1 MQIILKNLILP
12 QRRGVMTIP
21 LSSDSVW
28 KDLLL
33 KRKSFD
39 FDFLALKMLLG
50 RLIMDVEQD
59 PSQDNLEK
67 CAAQLYDLMAKN
79 ENLPSAKRD
88 IQRILGS

>member
-1 MQIILKNLILP
+1 
-12 QRRGVMTIP
+12 MTIP

-33 KRKSFD
+33 KKKSFD

-50 RLIMDVEQD
+50 RLIMDVEQN
-59 PSQDNLEK
+59 PSPDNLEK
-67 CAAQLYDLMAKN
+67 CAAQLHAMMEKN

-88 IQRILGS
+88 IQKILGS